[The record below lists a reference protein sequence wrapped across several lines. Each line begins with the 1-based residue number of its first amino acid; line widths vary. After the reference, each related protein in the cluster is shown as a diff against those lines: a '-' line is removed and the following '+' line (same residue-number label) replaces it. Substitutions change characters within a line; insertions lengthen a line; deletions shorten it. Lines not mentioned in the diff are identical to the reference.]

1 MQQVLGLFS
10 SRRVAAS
17 LVFSTSIVGD
27 EDQAR
32 ARLRDFAAAN
42 LPPLV
47 DHLRTLS
54 ADPASDSR

>member
-1 MQQVLGLFS
+1 LIS
-10 SRRVAAS
+10 ANRAAAS
-17 LVFSTSIVGD
+17 LVFSTRIEGD
-27 EDQAR
+27 QEQAR

-54 ADPASDSR
+54 ADPASDTR